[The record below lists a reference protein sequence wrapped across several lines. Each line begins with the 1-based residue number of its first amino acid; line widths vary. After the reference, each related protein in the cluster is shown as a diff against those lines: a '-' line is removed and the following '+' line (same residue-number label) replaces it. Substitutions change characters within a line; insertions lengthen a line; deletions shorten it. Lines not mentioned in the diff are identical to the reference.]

1 MLFYLFVTENSM
13 YVFGGCT
20 STSTTFNDLWRLDL
34 NKRQWIRP
42 LTMGTYPSPKACASL
57 VCYKDALILF
67 GGWTHPSPYPLHQ
80 VQNVTQNNFTAGN
93 VRNCYNI
100 QLFYIFRHGGCLTSF
115 MCMELCP
122 TDGHASTHLLLLLLW
137 LVTQSQFRE
146 IWWLYLVD
154 FRIRMHY

>member
-1 MLFYLFVTENSM
+1 MLFYVFVTENSM

-80 VQNVTQNNFTAGN
+80 VQNVTPNSFTAGN
-93 VRNCYNI
+93 VRNYYNI
-100 QLFYIFRHGGCLTSF
+100 QLFYIFRRGGYLTSF

-122 TDGHASTHLLLLLLW
+122 TDGHASTRLLLLLLW

-154 FRIRMHY
+154 FRILMPY